1 MKLTR
6 EPGPDPK
13 RMGDARF
20 CDLSPIG
27 RFPDPGLPAQIARRA
42 IERACWAWPPSE
54 PAAAVTDP
62 GLDRLPTLI
71 GATSSDP

>member
-27 RFPDPGLPAQIARRA
+27 RFPDPGRPAQI
-42 IERACWAWPPSE
+42 
-54 PAAAVTDP
+54 V
-62 GLDRLPTLI
+62 
-71 GATSSDP
+71 